1 MGDTRNI
8 KLILEYDGTAYSGW
22 QKQRRTG
29 VPTVQ
34 GMLENAIAT
43 LLGEQIETTTAGRTD
58 AGVHAFAQ
66 VVNFKTSSDLAL
78 TRIPYSLNA
87 ILPADIGIKSA
98 EEVPIGFDARR
109 DPQWR
114 EYHYYILNRPNK
126 TVFFDR
132 FVLHEGRSL
141 DVLNMNEAISY
152 LVGQH
157 DFTSFF
163 TRRREKDGHKVDV
176 AKLKAINPV
185 RTVFEAT
192 CRKSSETV
200 WAGEPVESMI
210 TIKIRAH
217 AFLHNMV
224 RIIVGTLIDVGLG
237 RKAPGDVR
245 EILSA
250 KNRAHAGQTASA
262 KGLTLVKVKY

>member
-22 QKQRRTG
+22 QKQQRPG
-29 VPTVQ
+29 VVTVQ
-34 GMLENAIAT
+34 GVLENAIAT
-43 LLGEQIETTTAGRTD
+43 LLGEQVETTTAGRTD

-66 VVNFKTSSDLAL
+66 VVNFKTSSDLQ
-78 TRIPYSLNA
+78 SLNA
-87 ILPADIGIKSA
+87 ILPTDIGIKSA
-98 EEVPIGFDARR
+98 EEVPLGFDARR
-109 DPQWR
+109 DPNWR

-132 FVLHEGRSL
+132 FVLHVGRSL
-141 DVLNMNEAISY
+141 DVSNMNEAISY

-163 TRRREKDGHKVDV
+163 TPRREKDGQNADFEQ
-176 AKLKAINPV
+176 LKSINPV
-185 RTVFEAT
+185 RTVLEAT

-200 WAGEPVESMI
+200 WAGEPVEGMI
-210 TIKIRAH
+210 TIRIRAH

-237 RKAPGDVR
+237 RYAPGDVK

-250 KNRAHAGQTASA
+250 KDRTHAGQTASA